1 MIQICVAVAEQAE
14 VMDAHDLG
22 VVRFGIGT
30 YAQKAGEGAWEVAF
44 CATGWRVASQHA
56 GLSARRFNMI
66 VVIQL

>member
-30 YAQKAGEGAWEVAF
+30 YARKAGEGAW
-44 CATGWRVASQHA
+44 
-56 GLSARRFNMI
+56 L
-66 VVIQL
+66 